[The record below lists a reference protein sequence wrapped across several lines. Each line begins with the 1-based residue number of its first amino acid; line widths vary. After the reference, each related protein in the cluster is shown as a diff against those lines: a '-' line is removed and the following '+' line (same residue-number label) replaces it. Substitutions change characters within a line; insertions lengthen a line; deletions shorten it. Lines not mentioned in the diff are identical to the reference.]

1 MISLSLW
8 IYGKPEWELDLDE
21 DIDPN
26 LFRIHGEE
34 LKQRLNIIANMTEK
48 LQASGWSGTGELYT
62 IDFSKNLTFKEA
74 EKELRKLGFDPSS
87 FDLMELE
94 DEEELEQF

>member
-21 DIDPN
+21 DIDP
-26 LFRIHGEE
+26 
-34 LKQRLNIIANMTEK
+34 
-48 LQASGWSGTGELYT
+48 
-62 IDFSKNLTFKEA
+62 
-74 EKELRKLGFDPSS
+74 SS